1 MNVSPATLQ
10 AIGLF
15 IDVIGAFVI
24 DAPDIPIVRD
34 HVYSGKLSQGMSSLK
49 SGNLTPQST
58 GFNQIVREI
67 EDFAGEELPE
77 GLNRVYIGHNTI
89 NVGGRSPW
97 VIFAEYGPKNDNER
111 TDYLDGEFKDLEEHL
126 HNEIDSHESK
136 LRGFG
141 FITLYAGFMT
151 QIVAIV

>member
-1 MNVSPATLQ
+1 MNVSPATLH

-15 IDVIGAFVI
+15 VDVIGALVI
-24 DAPDIPIVRD
+24 AAPDIPIIRD
-34 HVYSGKLSQGMSSLK
+34 RVYSGKLSQGMSSLK

-67 EDFAGEELPE
+67 EDFASEELPE
-77 GLNRVYIGHNTI
+77 GLNRLYIGHNTI
-89 NVGGRSPW
+89 NVGGQSPW
-97 VIFAEYGPKNDNER
+97 VIFAEYGPENDNER
-111 TDYLDGEFKDLEEHL
+111 ADYLDSEFKDLEEYL
-126 HNEIDSHESK
+126 QNEIDRHESE

-141 FITLYAGFMT
+141 FITLSTGFMI